1 MIEEIFRNFL
11 EIESLNDLNEVQ
23 KPSKKYTLNVIK
35 PKNFQLNKFLYK
47 QVGKKY
53 HWVDRLVWTDQNWMA
68 YISKENVLTYIL
80 KHEDDLIG
88 YFELIFHE
96 KKLEIEIAYFGILE
110 EYFGKKLG
118 GFLLTEAIKK
128 SFSLNAKRVWVHTC
142 SLDHKNALINYLS
155 RGMTVFKSEI
165 LKKEIAQFI

>member
-23 KPSKKYTLNVIK
+23 IPSKKYTLNIIN
-35 PKNFQLNKFLYK
+35 PKNFQINKFLYK
-47 QVGKKY
+47 QVGKKH
-53 HWVDRLVWTDQNWMA
+53 HWVDRLTWTDQNWMA

-80 KHEDDLIG
+80 KHEDDLVG

-118 GFLLTEAIKK
+118 GFLLSEAIKE
-128 SFSLNAKRVWVHTC
+128 SFTIGATRVWVHTC
-142 SLDHKNALINYLS
+142 SLDHQNALKNYLS
-155 RGMTVFKSEI
+155 RGMKIFKSNI
-165 LKKEIAQFI
+165 LKIRIA